1 MTTKKFNFDTPN
13 TQYQDFKVLKITPIH
28 ELQCTLY
35 ELMHEPSGAL
45 VMHLKNS
52 DPENFFCLSFQ
63 TLPRSSNG
71 VAHILEHTVLCGSK
85 KYPIKDPFFAMT
97 RRSLNTFM
105 NALTGSDFTCYP
117 AATQNPQDFYNLLE
131 VYLDAVFHPNL
142 KELSF
147 LQEGCRLELAIPSD
161 PNSPLEYK
169 GIVFNEMKGALGSG
183 VARLAEAMNQALFPD
198 VTYGCNSGGDP
209 AVIPSLSY
217 QELKD
222 FHSTYYHPSRC
233 LFFFYGDLPLERHL
247 DFISEHT
254 LKGVKKASPL
264 PPIPYQ
270 KRFLSP
276 RRKEVPYPIAPEEE
290 SHDRALIAF
299 GWLTCSLIEQEELLA
314 LGILEI
320 ILMDTDASPLK
331 RALMNSG
338 LIKQASSYMES
349 DYNEVPFVIVTRGT
363 NPENAEN
370 LEKLIKDSL
379 AEIIKNGIEEEAIE
393 NALHRVEFFR
403 SEISGDQAP
412 FGLVLFMRSA
422 LLRLHG
428 ANPENGLM
436 IHSLFDALRS
446 HLKRNPLYF
455 TDLIQKHFLDNPHFV
470 RITMVPDKELASKE
484 IREEKE
490 KLAQIRAGMTDEA
503 VASIIRKAEELAAF
517 QKLQEEEDIEI
528 LPKIELKDVDPNI
541 REFPLTIEKIGGLNV
556 HYHECFTNEI
566 LYTDLIFDLPETTEV
581 DLPMIRLYGILLTQM
596 GAAGRSYIENLDYIQ
611 AHIGGISAS
620 LALNI
625 QATDFNSYKP
635 SIQIRGKALYR
646 KADKLLELMR
656 DFVTQADFSDKAR
669 LKEVI
674 LKHYTG
680 LTSSLNQGAL
690 KYAVNLSGSRIN
702 EPGMLINK
710 WYGLDYFY
718 AIKEIATNWDT
729 KAGELVNTLKRLNE
743 TLFRNDEDPDLV
755 ITCSR
760 GMFEQLKIKHFY
772 GLENLPVN
780 RGKPWKSHFSIPTV
794 IPQGRIISSPVA
806 FTGIVFATLSY
817 VHPDAAALNVASF
830 LFDNVVLHQRIREQG
845 GAYGGGS
852 VCNTVSGIFYFYS
865 YRDPNIVTTLKAFE
879 DAIEEIAEG
888 NFDENDLKEAK
899 LEMIQSMDTPVSP
912 GSRGDLAYGWI
923 REGKTPE
930 LRQKFRDKVLSL
942 TKDEVIEAVKKHV
955 HNKLETGATVVF
967 SGKELLEKE
976 NNALLRSGKEPLT
989 IEQI

>member
-1 MTTKKFNFDTPN
+1 MNIKKFNFDIPN
-13 TQYQDFKVLKITPIH
+13 TQYKEFKLLKVTPIH
-28 ELQCTLY
+28 ELQCTLH
-35 ELMHEPSGAL
+35 ELIHEPSGAR
-45 VMHLKNS
+45 VMHIKNS
-52 DPENFFCLSFQ
+52 DPENLFCLAFQ
-63 TLPRSSNG
+63 TLPKNSSG

-105 NALTGSDFTCYP
+105 NALTGADFTCYP

-147 LQEGCRLELAIPSD
+147 LQEGCRLEFAIPSD

-198 VTYGCNSGGDP
+198 TTYGCNSGGDP
-209 AVIPSLSY
+209 AVIPHLSY
-217 QELKD
+217 KELKD

-247 DFISEHT
+247 DFILEHA
-254 LKGVKKASPL
+254 LKGIEKASSL
-264 PPIPYQ
+264 PSIPYQ
-270 KRFLSP
+270 KRFQSP
-276 RRKEVPYPIAPEEE
+276 RRMEIPYPISQEEE
-290 SHDRALIAF
+290 VNDRALIAF
-299 GWLTCSLIEQEELLA
+299 GWLTCPLIEQEELLA

-338 LIKQASSYMES
+338 LVKQASSYMES
-349 DYNEVPFVIVTRGT
+349 DYHEVPFVIVARGT
-363 NPENAEN
+363 NPESAES

-379 AEIIKNGIEEEAIE
+379 EEIIKNGIEEEAIE

-428 ANPENGLM
+428 ASPENGLM
-436 IHSLFDALRS
+436 IHSLFDTLRAEF
-446 HLKRNPLYF
+446 KKNPHYF

-470 RITMVPDKELASKE
+470 RITMVPDKELAAKE
-484 IREEKE
+484 LADEKS
-490 KLAQIRAGMTDEA
+490 KLAQIRAEMTNEN
-503 VASIIRKAEELAAF
+503 VASIIQKAEELAAF
-517 QKLQEEEDIEI
+517 QKLQEEEDIEV

-541 REFPLTIEKIGGLNV
+541 REFALTIERIGRLDV

-566 LYTDLIFDLPETTEV
+566 VYIDLAFDLPEIQEA
-581 DLPMIRLYGILLTQM
+581 DLPMVRLYGILLTQM

-625 QATDFNSYKP
+625 QASDFNVYKP

-646 KADKLLELMR
+646 KADKLLKLIH
-656 DFVTQADFSDKAR
+656 DFVTQADFSDKTR

-680 LTSSLNQGAL
+680 LRSSINQGAL

-702 EPGMLINK
+702 QPGMIINS

-718 AIKEIATNWDT
+718 AIKDIATNWDN
-729 KAGELVNTLKRLNE
+729 KADALINTLNRLNE
-743 TLFRNDEDPDLV
+743 TLFRNDEHPDLV
-755 ITCSR
+755 VTCSR
-760 GMFEQLKIKHFY
+760 GMFEQLKIKRFY
-772 GLENLPVN
+772 GLENLPTSK
-780 RGKPWKSHFSIPTV
+780 GKPWVNHFQIPKV
-794 IPQGRIISSPVA
+794 VPQGRIISSPIA
-806 FTGIVFATLSY
+806 FIGIVFPTVSY
-817 VHPDAAALNVASF
+817 THPDAAGLNIASF

-879 DAIEEIAEG
+879 DAIEEIAQG

-930 LRQKFRDKVLSL
+930 LRQKFRQKVLSL
-942 TKDEVIEAVKKHV
+942 TKDQIIDAVKKHV
-955 HNKLETGATVVF
+955 QNKLETGAIVVF

-976 NNALLRSGKEPLT
+976 NIALLRSGKEPLT
-989 IEQI
+989 VEQI